1 MVFGH
6 QVGSLTTS
14 CSGNMLMND
23 NTTPADSLPNG
34 AKALIW
40 RIFGQGASP
49 LNKSSAYELIRPVMK
64 KRACSVDRTVDL
76 DGVVS
81 DIRGWFESHGGRPRL
96 RPDMREPVAT
106 LILEGIRSER
116 EKNAVWAVGSID
128 DVDLAA
134 ELIRRHWSCEEID
147 SFVEDTLTALAEV
160 CVRDDVVDA
169 SRCAGFG
176 VQGSMSAYVA
186 KRDLERPGK
195 LETFSHLDHHGF
207 ELVCHGLHPAIG
219 NLLELVVELRP
230 EQFPRLIEMVDHPVM
245 QARAAYRMIG
255 AASRVD
261 HRSTLNWITKDS
273 CKALI
278 GLAILHTLNTV
289 NRLDEEL
296 RYVDGLDTDQH
307 HWSTE
312 LRPPED
318 DLDAAAADLLTGLV
332 NKLAGLEPL
341 TCARWIGELL
351 SHTPYV
357 LPVRDEHEIG
367 SRNEQFETACTELL
381 LRLVQ
386 CSWSDGL
393 LDALRAGLR
402 LSPRI
407 TWTRYLAEVAWELRE
422 VDAVRA
428 VEIARVTLEEHERHV
443 AEQTDRLYVRCN
455 DYDYRQW
462 LRGLGLALALSC
474 EKLKLLQWVSV
485 HCEALPLSVWDAEE
499 RPEVF
504 SAADR
509 AAQHWLLVALHALPG
524 LKELGRTIDSS
535 EVRAFAEKI
544 WAHGHFV
551 EQYFLSRFEASVVVE
566 LAARYAAE
574 FGEPSDEWLLEQA
587 RDHRVGP
594 CALWA
599 LIDQRKSKS
608 NHEKGGENGHYD
620 EMMTKELVRIA
631 SNRFNGGGRFG
642 LHELRFWGLLWFV
655 LGAVSE
661 AEQTALAIVA
671 FPLTERDRGLKIFA
685 LKLFALIASKGE
697 VPPAHRDYIESL
709 YDQLWS
715 AYTPTQEHEDR
726 KQICELLE
734 GTGMGPKQIR
744 PPIT

>member
-1 MVFGH
+1 MVFGR
-6 QVGSLTTS
+6 QVGSLTAS
-14 CSGNMLMND
+14 CPGNMLMND
-23 NTTPADSLPNG
+23 KTTLVASLADE
-34 AKALIW
+34 AKAVIW

-49 LNKSSAYELIRPVMK
+49 LKKLSAYELIRPVMK
-64 KRACSVDRTVDL
+64 KRVFPDDRAADL
-76 DGVVS
+76 DRIIS
-81 DIRGWFESHGGRPRL
+81 EIQKWFESHGGQWRL
-96 RPDMREPVAT
+96 RADMREPVAT

-116 EKNAVWAVGSID
+116 EKDAVWAVGSID
-128 DVDLAA
+128 DVDLTA
-134 ELIRRHWSCEEID
+134 ELIRHHWSCEEIN
-147 SFVEDTLTALAEV
+147 SFVEDTLTALVEV

-176 VQGSMSAYVA
+176 VQGSTSAYVA

-195 LETFSHLDHHGF
+195 LEAFSHLDNRGF

-245 QARAAYRMIG
+245 QACAAYRMIG
-255 AASRVD
+255 AARRVD

-273 CKALI
+273 CKALVA
-278 GLAILHTLNTV
+278 LAVLHTLNTV

-296 RYVDGLDTDQH
+296 RYVDGLDADQH
-307 HWSTE
+307 SWSTE

-351 SHTPYV
+351 SHAPYV
-357 LPVRDEHEIG
+357 LPVRNEHEIG
-367 SRNEQFETACTELL
+367 SRNEQFETACTKLL

-386 CSWSDGL
+386 RSWSDGL
-393 LDALRAGLR
+393 LDALRAGLL

-422 VDAVRA
+422 VDAARA
-428 VEIARVTLEEHERHV
+428 VEVARVTLEEHERHV
-443 AEQTDRLYVRCN
+443 AEQTERLYVRWN

-462 LRGLGLALALSC
+462 LRGVGLALALSC
-474 EKLKLLQWVSV
+474 EKLNLLQWVSV
-485 HCEALPLSVWDAEE
+485 HCQALPLSVWDAEE
-499 RPEVF
+499 RPEIF

-509 AAQHWLLVALHALPG
+509 AAQHWLFVALHALPG
-524 LKELGRTIDSS
+524 LKELGRTIDSG
-535 EVRAFAEKI
+535 EIRALAEKI
-544 WAHGHFV
+544 WAHDHFV
-551 EQYFLSRFEASVVVE
+551 EQYLFSRFEASIVVE

-599 LIDQRKSKS
+599 LIDQGKSKS
-608 NHEKGGENGHYD
+608 NREKGRENKQGD

-631 SNRFNGGGRFG
+631 SDRFDRGGRFG
-642 LHELRFWGLLWFV
+642 LAELRFWGLLWFV

-661 AEQTALAIVA
+661 TEQTALAIVA
-671 FPLTERDRGLKIFA
+671 FPLTEHDRGLKILA
-685 LKLFALIASKGE
+685 LKLFAFLASKGE
-697 VPPAHRDYIESL
+697 MPPVHRDYIESL
-709 YDQLWS
+709 YNELWS
-715 AYTPTQEHEDR
+715 VYTPTQESGDH

-744 PPIT
+744 RPDM